1 MKGLALQ
8 TPPTYCTTFQLAFP
22 HARETSHKC
31 LSAQSYLLQ
40 AHLTDFVL
48 KLVFM
53 SLTQV
58 EEAPLA
64 ISKFACISC
73 WWTFRITLC
82 TGFNTYSSFQ
92 HVHSE
97 SYSASGALCP
107 LSAPKKALC
116 TRQQHSCNRA
126 CKVNTKKAAL
136 AQHHRDGAHQH
147 RAA

>member
-8 TPPTYCTTFQLAFP
+8 TPPTYCTTSQLAFP

-92 HVHSE
+92 HVHKSKL
-97 SYSASGALCP
+97 LCFWSIMSFISTKKSP
-107 LSAPKKALC
+107 L
-116 TRQQHSCNRA
+116 HNCNRA

>member
-8 TPPTYCTTFQLAFP
+8 TPPTYCTTSQLAFP

-31 LSAQSYLLQ
+31 LSTQSYLLQ

-92 HVHSE
+92 HVHKSKL
-97 SYSASGALCP
+97 LCFW
-107 LSAPKKALC
+107 SIM
-116 TRQQHSCNRA
+116 SFIS
-126 CKVNTKKAAL
+126 TKKSPLHKAAAFL
-136 AQHHRDGAHQH
+136 
-147 RAA
+147 